1 MRNLKHLQLYEAF
14 ESGTLTKVFNYVN
27 AKQRGQFKNI
37 LEQLCRQIKFP
48 MSKLNDSLFQY
59 LFFKKALYLAANV
72 EDEPCEAGSPTIP
85 GEKCSGPTG
94 DENQG
99 TILRIWGKGRRRVK
113 CEVCNGTGIKPQK
126 SKPIKWIK
134 YWFDKDGKFVCAT
147 ATDGEIRRQTVS
159 SAVMGQYEIT
169 NANVRPSDLLSYK
182 TGDQFLFT
190 ASKDPYEEVV
200 ATLWIWGSRAYMIQ
214 DEYEGSSSDIYS
226 NPESKEWR
234 QYGSCSWVVASSG
247 DLSGALK
254 SIVKKPSSDVPADP
268 YSWNALLNTNAMK
281 IGGQANMKD
290 RLANAHFALV
300 LDYSKL
306 MELSSSGQIMDTTK
320 IKQQRETS
328 REGALALKLPAEIK
342 DENYARYIDKISS
355 NIQITDDL
363 SNLKRMFSRIL
374 GMDKAGYYVLQGLR
388 FDNMSS
394 FMSRLVD
401 FMDAD
406 DQHKDYYLD
415 KVSTYMKDIMRG
427 NKEYNTNMTQNI
439 DYLIG
444 QSPSQK
450 HTQIVQKLIEVNKV
464 ICEKIS
470 QSKVETLEELVVFY
484 NKVRSIRYEYRDNP
498 VFRKAKNASD
508 VNYYLESNDND
519 RCLRYL
525 SRIDQSEIDGIL
537 KNFDLFIKFI
547 KTL

>member
-1 MRNLKHLQLYEAF
+1 
-14 ESGTLTKVFNYVN
+14 
-27 AKQRGQFKNI
+27 
-37 LEQLCRQIKFP
+37 
-48 MSKLNDSLFQY
+48 
-59 LFFKKALYLAANV
+59 
-72 EDEPCEAGSPTIP
+72 
-85 GEKCSGPTG
+85 
-94 DENQG
+94 
-99 TILRIWGKGRRRVK
+99 
-113 CEVCNGTGIKPQK
+113 
-126 SKPIKWIK
+126 
-134 YWFDKDGKFVCAT
+134 
-147 ATDGEIRRQTVS
+147 
-159 SAVMGQYEIT
+159 
-169 NANVRPSDLLSYK
+169 
-182 TGDQFLFT
+182 
-190 ASKDPYEEVV
+190 
-200 ATLWIWGSRAYMIQ
+200 
-214 DEYEGSSSDIYS
+214 
-226 NPESKEWR
+226 
-234 QYGSCSWVVASSG
+234 
-247 DLSGALK
+247 
-254 SIVKKPSSDVPADP
+254 
-268 YSWNALLNTNAMK
+268 
-281 IGGQANMKD
+281 
-290 RLANAHFALV
+290 
-300 LDYSKL
+300 
-306 MELSSSGQIMDTTK
+306 
-320 IKQQRETS
+320 
-328 REGALALKLPAEIK
+328 
-342 DENYARYIDKISS
+342 
-355 NIQITDDL
+355 
-363 SNLKRMFSRIL
+363 MFSRIL